1 MRAIEL
7 HSPGAEL
14 QAALRPCERPDPQP
28 GPAEVLVRVAACA
41 VCRTDL
47 QLVSRDLPA
56 HRLPVVPGHQ
66 VVGTVQAV
74 GVGVDDV
81 RLGERVGLVWLAG
94 ACGRC
99 RFCLEGRENLC
110 EQATFTGWD
119 RDGGYA
125 THVLAGADVA
135 FTLPDLGP
143 SYAAEGDAAVAPLLC
158 GGVIG
163 YRSLHIAGVTAAT
176 APGLRLGLYGFG
188 ASATVVL
195 QVARHW
201 GADVHVVT
209 RSDSEAARALALG
222 ATSARTYA
230 EGPPVRL
237 DAAITFAPAGAVVV
251 AALQALDRGGVVA
264 VNAIHLDEV
273 PAFDYDDLWHERV
286 VRSVANVTR
295 ADVREFLALVAEA
308 GVRTTFET
316 MGLDDAAHA
325 LERLRDGDIAGAVVL
340 RP

>member
-1 MRAIEL
+1 
-7 HSPGAEL
+7 
-14 QAALRPCERPDPQP
+14 
-28 GPAEVLVRVAACA
+28 VR
-41 VCRTDL
+41 
-47 QLVSRDLPA
+47 
-56 HRLPVVPGHQ
+56 
-66 VVGTVQAV
+66 
-74 GVGVDDV
+74 
-81 RLGERVGLVWLAG
+81 W
-94 ACGRC
+94 
-99 RFCLEGRENLC
+99 
-110 EQATFTGWD
+110 
-119 RDGGYA
+119 
-125 THVLAGADVA
+125 
-135 FTLPDLGP
+135 
-143 SYAAEGDAAVAPLLC
+143 
-158 GGVIG
+158 VIG

-222 ATSARTYA
+222 ANSARTYA

-316 MGLDDAAHA
+316 MALDDAAHA